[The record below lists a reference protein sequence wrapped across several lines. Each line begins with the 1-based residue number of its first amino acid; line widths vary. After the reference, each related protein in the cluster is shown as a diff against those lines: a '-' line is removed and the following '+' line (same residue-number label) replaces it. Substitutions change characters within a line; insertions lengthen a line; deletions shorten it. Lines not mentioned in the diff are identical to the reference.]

1 MIFVKI
7 GAKIYYDKAT
17 GNVILNTGDMAGAV
31 VETTREQDF
40 ASFKVLSERIEKTV
54 GLIELEYGQYATEFL
69 ESRGRIRVNPE
80 TEKLEFSYGP
90 LDPEEPTEA
99 VYQKPLTEQI
109 KDLTTELSSTQ
120 MALADNYEQLL
131 SAQHEAVSA
140 QLALTELYEL
150 VLPLTGG
157 AK

>member
-1 MIFVKI
+1 MEI
-7 GAKIYYDKAT
+7 GTKIYYDKAT
-17 GNVILNTGDMAGAV
+17 GNVILNTGERAGAV
-31 VETTREQDF
+31 VKTTREQDF
-40 ASFKVLSERIEKTV
+40 ASYKVLSERVEETV

-80 TEKLEFSYGP
+80 TEELEFFYGP
-90 LDPEEPTEA
+90 LDPVETP

-131 SAQHEAVSA
+131 SAQTEAVSA

>member
-1 MIFVKI
+1 MEI
-7 GAKIYYDKAT
+7 GRKIYFDKAT
-17 GNVILNTGDMAGAV
+17 GNVILDTGEMVGDV
-31 VETTREQDF
+31 VKTTREQDF
-40 ASFKVLSERIEKTV
+40 ASFKVLNERVEETV
-54 GLIELEYGQYATEFL
+54 GMIELEFGQYNVEFRESWGRFRVNLETEELEFL
-69 ESRGRIRVNPE
+69 YTNPE
-80 TEKLEFSYGP
+80 A
-90 LDPEEPTEA
+90 PEEPTEP

-131 SAQHEAVSA
+131 SAQKEAVSA

>member
-1 MIFVKI
+1 MEI
-7 GAKIYYDKAT
+7 GRKIYYDKAT
-17 GNVILNTGDMAGAV
+17 GNVIIDTGEKVGDV
-31 VETTREQDF
+31 VKTTREQDF
-40 ASFKVLSERIEKTV
+40 ASFKVLNERVEETV
-54 GLIELEYGQYATEFL
+54 GMIELEFGQYNVEFR
-69 ESRGRIRVNPE
+69 ESWGRFRVNPE
-80 TEKLEFSYGP
+80 TEKLEFSYDP
-90 LDPEEPTEA
+90 IDPEQPEEP

-109 KDLTTELSSTQ
+109 KDLTAELSSTQ

-131 SAQHEAVSA
+131 SAQNETVSA

>member
-1 MIFVKI
+1 MEI
-7 GAKIYYDKAT
+7 GRKIYFDKAT
-17 GNVILNTGDMAGAV
+17 GNVILDTGEKVGDV
-31 VETTREQDF
+31 VKTTREQDF
-40 ASFKVLSERIEKTV
+40 ASFKVLQERVEETV
-54 GLIELEYGQYATEFL
+54 GMIELEFGQYNVEFR
-69 ESRGRIRVNPE
+69 ESWGRFRVNPK
-80 TEKLEFSYGP
+80 TEELEFSYGP
-90 LDPEEPTEA
+90 IDPEEPTEP

-131 SAQHEAVSA
+131 SAQNEAVSA